1 MHGRGS
7 TTQRD
12 EGGGATVAARAD
24 CSPMDVY
31 LEVGTRRVFAGGI
44 EWPGWNR
51 SGRDEERALEA
62 LLASAPRYAAAMT
75 HSSPTF
81 DPPGSVD
88 ELEVV
93 ERLTGDATTDF
104 GAPSIAPEADR
115 RPVDSRELVRLQT
128 LLEMSWK
135 ALDRAAEAAEGVEL
149 ATGPRGGGRVLDAI
163 VGHVVGA
170 EVAYLARLA
179 SPRPKIDEA
188 DPAVALEPV
197 RTAVQEAL
205 TRAVQEGLP
214 EAGPRGGAIWPPRY
228 FVRRTTW
235 HALDHAWEIEDR
247 STPA

>member
-12 EGGGATVAARAD
+12 GGGRATIAASCRLLV
-24 CSPMDVY
+24 MDVY
-31 LEVGTRRVFAGGI
+31 LEVGAKRVFAGGI

-75 HSSPTF
+75 SSSPRF
-81 DPPGSVD
+81 EPPASAD
-88 ELEVV
+88 DLEVV

-115 RPVDSRELVRLQT
+115 RPVDTRELVRLQT

-149 ATGPRGGGRVLDAI
+149 ATGPRGGGRSLDAI

-170 EVAYLARLA
+170 EGSYLGRLA

-188 DPAVALEPV
+188 DPRAALEEV
-197 RTAVQEAL
+197 RTAAQEAL
-205 TRAVQEGLP
+205 TRAVQDGLP

-228 FVRRTTW
+228 FVRRTAW

-247 STPA
+247 SGSA